1 MANVRTPVLSGI
13 SEFGEITGGT
23 GYTGGTDV
31 PWGATERNGV
41 TIAISGEDVDV
52 QSGQN
57 LVLEAS
63 FASARTIELTGRL
76 QYSGLMNLRDALGMP
91 SSALTGDIMLGTPT
105 DEVLVIVGTNMG
117 SESKH
122 MYAMT
127 PGPIST
133 RRYQAINCKQRA
145 GMTLELGSAAY
156 VMLET
161 TWTVLDGGAYSE
173 MEITDAAT

>member
-13 SEFGEITGGT
+13 TEFGEITGGT
-23 GYTGGTDV
+23 GYSGGTDV

-41 TIAISGEDVDV
+41 TIAIAGEDVDV

-63 FASARTIELTGRL
+63 FASARTIEITGRL

-91 SSALTGDIMLGTPT
+91 AGALSGDIQNGTPT
-105 DEVLVIVGTNMG
+105 DEVLAIVGTNMG

-122 MYAMT
+122 MYALT
-127 PGPIST
+127 PGPVST
-133 RRYQAINCKQRA
+133 RKYQAINCKQRA

-173 MEITDAAT
+173 MEILDSAT